1 MIQICLRLRLLL
13 LVPLI
18 LLALYGCSSTEE
30 LERATPDWNNTAQLE
45 VPPDLTPL
53 QENASGQVFS
63 AAARDASSAELGQY
77 SQFEKFQKMAEFQDF
92 LKWRQDHSTELDL
105 SLEAF
110 YEARNEAIAKAL
122 KEKGVLTITTRNG
135 QQILLIDDTSQN
147 SWERLDTATV
157 NMGLHIISSRAD
169 QGYLRVHY
177 DTKTPDSEGGWKD
190 WLPWV
195 NDPIIYRITLEQSK
209 NGATVS
215 IKDDKGNAVNTDS
228 ANALIKRLGVQLR
241 TFAGEPE
248 QVVTVETKDTS
259 GLALQET
266 ATGYLT
272 LVVPGAAAGV
282 WKRLDRQLQ
291 DTGFSLASRDKS
303 ALRFVIRYDD
313 PAIMRDKSWVQSLAF
328 WKEDVSAPAQDIQLV
343 LTPAGELT
351 RVDALDS
358 NDKQSELGSR
368 ILEVLFESLKAADS
382 NYN

>member
-1 MIQICLRLRLLL
+1 MIQICLRLRLLA
-13 LVPLI
+13 PLI

-53 QENASGQVFS
+53 QENVSGQVFS
-63 AAARDASSAELGQY
+63 AAARDASSAELDQY

-92 LKWRQDHSTELDL
+92 LKWQEGHSTELDL

-110 YEARNEAIAKAL
+110 YEARNEAIIKVL
-122 KEKGVLTITTRNG
+122 KENGVLTITTRNG
-135 QQILLIDDTSQN
+135 QQILLIDGTSQN

-177 DTKTPDSEGGWKD
+177 DTQEPDSEGGWKD
-190 WLPWV
+190 WIPWLS
-195 NDPIIYRITLEQSK
+195 DPIIYRITLEQSK
-209 NGATVS
+209 NGSTVS

-228 ANALIKRLGVQLR
+228 ANTLIERLGVQLR
-241 TFAGEPE
+241 TFAGGPE
-248 QVVTVETKDTS
+248 QVATVETKDIS
-259 GLALQET
+259 GLALEET
-266 ATGYLT
+266 ATGYLA

-382 NYN
+382 N

>member
-1 MIQICLRLRLLL
+1 MIQICLRLRLLA
-13 LVPLI
+13 PLI

-53 QENASGQVFS
+53 QENVSGQVFS
-63 AAARDASSAELGQY
+63 AAARDASSAELDQY

-92 LKWRQDHSTELDL
+92 LKWQEGHSTELDL

-110 YEARNEAIAKAL
+110 YEARNEAIIKVL

-177 DTKTPDSEGGWKD
+177 DTQEPDSEGGWKD
-190 WLPWV
+190 WLPWLS
-195 NDPIIYRITLEQSK
+195 DPIIYRITLEQSK
-209 NGATVS
+209 NGSTVS

-228 ANALIKRLGVQLR
+228 ANTLIERLGVQLR
-241 TFAGEPE
+241 TFAGGPE
-248 QVVTVETKDTS
+248 QVATVETKDIS
-259 GLALQET
+259 GLALEET
-266 ATGYLT
+266 ATGYLA

-313 PAIMRDKSWVQSLAF
+313 PTIMRDKSWVQSLAF

-382 NYN
+382 N

>member
-1 MIQICLRLRLLL
+1 MIQICLRL

-92 LKWRQDHSTELDL
+92 LKWQQGHSTELDL

-110 YEARNEAIAKAL
+110 YEARNEAIVKVL

-177 DTKTPDSEGGWKD
+177 DTQEPDSEGGWKD
-190 WLPWV
+190 WIPWLS
-195 NDPIIYRITLEQSK
+195 DPIIYRITLEQSK
-209 NGATVS
+209 NGSTVS

-228 ANALIKRLGVQLR
+228 ANTLIERLGVQLR
-241 TFAGEPE
+241 TFAGGPE
-248 QVVTVETKDTS
+248 QVATVETKDIS
-259 GLALQET
+259 GLALEET
-266 ATGYLT
+266 ATGYLA

-313 PAIMRDKSWVQSLAF
+313 PTIMRDKSWVQSLAF

-382 NYN
+382 N

>member
-1 MIQICLRLRLLL
+1 MIQSCLRPLLF
-13 LVPLI
+13 VPLI
-18 LLALYGCSSTEE
+18 LLALHGCSSTEE
-30 LERATPDWNNTAQLE
+30 LERATPDWNNTTQLE

-53 QENASGQVFS
+53 QENASGEQFS
-63 AAARDASSAELGQY
+63 AAARDASSAELDQY
-77 SQFEKFQKMAEFQDF
+77 SQFQKFQEMAEFQDF
-92 LKWRQDHSTELDL
+92 LKWQEDHSTKLDL

-110 YEARNEAIAKAL
+110 YEARNEAIAKVL

-135 QQILLIDDTSQN
+135 QQILLIDDTPQN

-177 DTKTPDSEGGWKD
+177 DTKEPDNEGGWKD
-190 WLPWV
+190 WIPWLS
-195 NDPIIYRITLEQSK
+195 DPIIYHVTLEQSK
-209 NGATVS
+209 SGSMVS
-215 IKDDKGNAVNTDS
+215 IKDDKGDAVNTDL
-228 ANALIKRLGVQLR
+228 ANTFIERLGVQLR
-241 TFAGEPE
+241 TFAGESG
-248 QVVTVETKDTS
+248 QVVVVGTEEKP
-259 GLALQET
+259 GLALEET

-313 PAIMRDKSWVQSLAF
+313 PAIMRDKTWVQSLAF

-351 RVDALDS
+351 RVDALDL
-358 NDKQSELGSR
+358 NNKQSELGSR
-368 ILEVLFESLKAADS
+368 ILEVLFESLKAT
-382 NYN
+382 NNN

>member
-1 MIQICLRLRLLL
+1 MIQICLRLLLL
-13 LVPLI
+13 APLI
-18 LLALYGCSSTEE
+18 LLTLYGCSSTEE

-45 VPPDLTPL
+45 IPPDLTPL
-53 QENASGQVFS
+53 QDNASSEQFS

-77 SQFEKFQKMAEFQDF
+77 SQFQKFQKMAEFQDF
-92 LKWRQDHSTELDL
+92 LKWQQDHSTELDL

-110 YEARNEAIAKAL
+110 YEARNEAIAEAL

-135 QQILLIDDTSQN
+135 QQILLIDDTPQN

-177 DTKTPDSEGGWKD
+177 DTKEPDSEGGWKD
-190 WLPWV
+190 WLPWLS
-195 NDPIIYRITLEQSK
+195 DPIIYRITLEQSK
-209 NGATVS
+209 NGPTVS
-215 IKDDKGNAVNTDS
+215 IKDDKGNAVNTDL
-228 ANALIKRLGVQLR
+228 ANAFIERLGVQLR

-248 QVVTVETKDTS
+248 QVVTVETKDQT
-259 GLALQET
+259 GLALEET
-266 ATGYLT
+266 TTDYLT
-272 LVVPGAAAGV
+272 LVVPGAAADV

-313 PAIMRDKSWVQSLAF
+313 PTIMRDKSWVQSLAF

-358 NDKQSELGSR
+358 NNKQSELGNR
-368 ILEVLFESLKAADS
+368 ILEVLFESLTAADS
-382 NYN
+382 N

>member
-1 MIQICLRLRLLL
+1 MIQICLRLRLLA
-13 LVPLI
+13 PLT

-92 LKWRQDHSTELDL
+92 LKWQEGHSTELDL

-110 YEARNEAIAKAL
+110 YEARNEAIIKVL

-135 QQILLIDDTSQN
+135 QRILLIDDTSQN

-177 DTKTPDSEGGWKD
+177 DTQEPDSEGGWKD
-190 WLPWV
+190 WLPWLS
-195 NDPIIYRITLEQSK
+195 DPIIYRITLEQSK
-209 NGATVS
+209 NGPTVS

-228 ANALIKRLGVQLR
+228 ANTLIERLGVQLR
-241 TFAGEPE
+241 TFAGGPE
-248 QVVTVETKDTS
+248 QVATVETKDIS
-259 GLALQET
+259 GLALEET
-266 ATGYLT
+266 ATGYLA

-313 PAIMRDKSWVQSLAF
+313 PTIMRDKSWVQSLAF

-368 ILEVLFESLKAADS
+368 ILEVLFESLEAADS
-382 NYN
+382 N

>member
-1 MIQICLRLRLLL
+1 MIQICLRL

-18 LLALYGCSSTEE
+18 LLTLYGCSSTEE

-45 VPPDLTPL
+45 IPPDLTPL

-92 LKWRQDHSTELDL
+92 LKWQQGHSTELDL

-110 YEARNEAIAKAL
+110 YEARNEAIVKVL

-177 DTKTPDSEGGWKD
+177 DTQEPDSEGGWKD
-190 WLPWV
+190 WIPWLS
-195 NDPIIYRITLEQSK
+195 DPIIYRITLEQSK
-209 NGATVS
+209 NGSTVS

-228 ANALIKRLGVQLR
+228 ANTLIERLGVQLR
-241 TFAGEPE
+241 TFAGGPE
-248 QVVTVETKDTS
+248 QVATVETKDIS
-259 GLALQET
+259 GLALEET
-266 ATGYLT
+266 ATGSLA

-313 PAIMRDKSWVQSLAF
+313 PTIMRDKSWVQSLAF

-382 NYN
+382 N

>member
-1 MIQICLRLRLLL
+1 MIQICLRLLLL
-13 LVPLI
+13 APLI

-30 LERATPDWNNTAQLE
+30 LERATPDWNNTTQLE

-53 QENASGQVFS
+53 QENASGQQFS

-77 SQFEKFQKMAEFQDF
+77 SQFQKFQKMAEFQDF
-92 LKWRQDHSTELDL
+92 LKWQQDHSTELDL

-110 YEARNEAIAKAL
+110 YEARNEAIAEAL

-135 QQILLIDDTSQN
+135 QQILLIDDTPQN

-177 DTKTPDSEGGWKD
+177 DTKEPDSEGGWKD

-195 NDPIIYRITLEQSK
+195 SDPIIYRITLEQSK

-228 ANALIKRLGVQLR
+228 ANALIERLGVQLR

-368 ILEVLFESLKAADS
+368 ILEVLFESLKAAAS
-382 NYN
+382 N

>member
-1 MIQICLRLRLLL
+1 MIQICLRL

-18 LLALYGCSSTEE
+18 LLTLYGCSSTEE
-30 LERATPDWNNTAQLE
+30 LERATPDWNTTAQLE
-45 VPPDLTPL
+45 VLPDLTLL

-92 LKWRQDHSTELDL
+92 LKWQQGHSTELDL

-110 YEARNEAIAKAL
+110 YEARNEAIVKVL

-177 DTKTPDSEGGWKD
+177 DTQEPDSEGGWKD
-190 WLPWV
+190 WIPWLS
-195 NDPIIYRITLEQSK
+195 DPIIYLITLEQSK
-209 NGATVS
+209 NGSTVS

-228 ANALIKRLGVQLR
+228 ANTLIERLGVQLR
-241 TFAGEPE
+241 TFAGGPE
-248 QVVTVETKDTS
+248 QVATVETKDLS
-259 GLALQET
+259 GLALEET
-266 ATGYLT
+266 ATGYLA

-313 PAIMRDKSWVQSLAF
+313 PTIMRDKSWVQSLAF

-382 NYN
+382 N

>member
-1 MIQICLRLRLLL
+1 MIQTCLRPLLF
-13 LVPLI
+13 VPLI
-18 LLALYGCSSTEE
+18 LLALHGCSSTEE
-30 LERATPDWNNTAQLE
+30 LERATPDWNNTTQLE

-53 QENASGQVFS
+53 QETASGEQFS
-63 AAARDASSAELGQY
+63 AAARDASSAELDQY
-77 SQFEKFQKMAEFQDF
+77 SQFQKFQEMAEFQDF
-92 LKWRQDHSTELDL
+92 LKWQEDHSTKLDL

-110 YEARNEAIAKAL
+110 YEARNEAIAKVL

-135 QQILLIDDTSQN
+135 QQILLIDDTPQN

-177 DTKTPDSEGGWKD
+177 DTKEPDNEGGWKD
-190 WLPWV
+190 WIPWLS
-195 NDPIIYRITLEQSK
+195 DPIIYHVTLEQSK
-209 NGATVS
+209 SGSMVS
-215 IKDDKGNAVNTDS
+215 IKDDKGDAVNTDL
-228 ANALIKRLGVQLR
+228 ANTFIERLGVQLR
-241 TFAGEPE
+241 TFAGESG
-248 QVVTVETKDTS
+248 QVVVVGTEEKP
-259 GLALQET
+259 GLALEET

-291 DTGFSLASRDKS
+291 DTGFSLASRDKA

-313 PAIMRDKSWVQSLAF
+313 PAIMRDKTWVQSLAF

-351 RVDALDS
+351 RVDALDL
-358 NDKQSELGSR
+358 NNKQSELGSR
-368 ILEVLFESLKAADS
+368 ILEVLFESLKAT
-382 NYN
+382 NNN

>member
-1 MIQICLRLRLLL
+1 MIQTCLRPLLF
-13 LVPLI
+13 VPLI
-18 LLALYGCSSTEE
+18 LLALHGCSSTEE
-30 LERATPDWNNTAQLE
+30 LERATPDWNNTTQLE

-53 QENASGQVFS
+53 QENASGEQFS
-63 AAARDASSAELGQY
+63 AAARDASSAELDQY
-77 SQFEKFQKMAEFQDF
+77 SQFQKFQEMAEFQDF
-92 LKWRQDHSTELDL
+92 LKWQEDHSTKLDL

-110 YEARNEAIAKAL
+110 YEARNEAIAKVL

-135 QQILLIDDTSQN
+135 QQILLIDDTPQN

-177 DTKTPDSEGGWKD
+177 DTKEPDNEGGWKD
-190 WLPWV
+190 WIPWLS
-195 NDPIIYRITLEQSK
+195 DPIIYHVTLEQSK
-209 NGATVS
+209 SGSMVS
-215 IKDDKGNAVNTDS
+215 IKDDKGDAVNTDL
-228 ANALIKRLGVQLR
+228 ANTFIERLGVQLR
-241 TFAGEPE
+241 TFAGESG
-248 QVVTVETKDTS
+248 QVVVVGTEEKP
-259 GLALQET
+259 GLALEET

-351 RVDALDS
+351 RVDALDL
-358 NDKQSELGSR
+358 NNKQSELGSR
-368 ILEVLFESLKAADS
+368 ILEVLFESLKAT
-382 NYN
+382 NNN

>member
-1 MIQICLRLRLLL
+1 MIQIYLRLRLLA
-13 LVPLI
+13 PLI

-30 LERATPDWNNTAQLE
+30 LGRATPDWNSTTELE

-53 QENASGQVFS
+53 QENASGQQFS

-92 LKWRQDHSTELDL
+92 LKWQQSHSTELDL

-110 YEARNEAIAKAL
+110 YEARNEAIAKVL

-135 QQILLIDDTSQN
+135 QQILLIDDTPQN

-177 DTKTPDSEGGWKD
+177 DTQEPDSEGGWKD
-190 WLPWV
+190 WLPWGS
-195 NDPIIYRITLEQSK
+195 DPIIYRITLEQSK
-209 NGATVS
+209 NGPTVS
-215 IKDDKGNAVNTDS
+215 IKDDKESAVNTDS
-228 ANALIKRLGVQLR
+228 ANSLIERLGVQLH

-248 QVVTVETKDTS
+248 QIVTVETKDTS
-259 GLALQET
+259 GLALEET
-266 ATGYLT
+266 ATGYLA

-282 WKRLDRQLQ
+282 WTRLDRQLQ

-358 NDKQSELGSR
+358 NDKQSELGNR
-368 ILEVLFESLKAADS
+368 ILEVLFESLTAADS
-382 NYN
+382 N

>member
-1 MIQICLRLRLLL
+1 MIQTCLRPLLF
-13 LVPLI
+13 VPLI
-18 LLALYGCSSTEE
+18 LLALHGCSSTEE
-30 LERATPDWNNTAQLE
+30 LERATPDWNNTTQLE

-53 QENASGQVFS
+53 QENASGEQFS
-63 AAARDASSAELGQY
+63 AAARDASSAELDQY
-77 SQFEKFQKMAEFQDF
+77 SQFQKFQEMAEFQDF
-92 LKWRQDHSTELDL
+92 LKWQEDHSTKLDL

-110 YEARNEAIAKAL
+110 YEARNEAIAKVL

-135 QQILLIDDTSQN
+135 QQILLIDDTPQN

-157 NMGLHIISSRAD
+157 NMGLHIISNRAD

-177 DTKTPDSEGGWKD
+177 DTKEPDNEGGWKD
-190 WLPWV
+190 WIPWLS
-195 NDPIIYRITLEQSK
+195 DPIIYHVTLEQSK
-209 NGATVS
+209 SGSMVS
-215 IKDDKGNAVNTDS
+215 IKDDKGDAVNTDL
-228 ANALIKRLGVQLR
+228 ANTFIERLGVQLR
-241 TFAGEPE
+241 TFAGESG
-248 QVVTVETKDTS
+248 QVVVVGTEEKP
-259 GLALQET
+259 GLALEET

-313 PAIMRDKSWVQSLAF
+313 PAIMRDKTWVQSLAF

-351 RVDALDS
+351 RVDALDL
-358 NDKQSELGSR
+358 NNKQSELGSR
-368 ILEVLFESLKAADS
+368 ILEVLFESLKAT
-382 NYN
+382 NNN

>member
-1 MIQICLRLRLLL
+1 MIQICLRLLLL
-13 LVPLI
+13 APLI
-18 LLALYGCSSTEE
+18 LLTLYGCSSTEE

-45 VPPDLTPL
+45 IPPDLTPL
-53 QENASGQVFS
+53 QDNASSEQFS

-77 SQFEKFQKMAEFQDF
+77 SQFQKFQKMAEFQDF
-92 LKWRQDHSTELDL
+92 LKWQQDHSTELDL

-110 YEARNEAIAKAL
+110 YEARNEAIAEAL

-135 QQILLIDDTSQN
+135 QQILLIDDTPQN
-147 SWERLDTATV
+147 SWERLDAATV

-177 DTKTPDSEGGWKD
+177 DTKEPDSEGGWKD
-190 WLPWV
+190 WLPWLS
-195 NDPIIYRITLEQSK
+195 DPIIYRITLEQSK
-209 NGATVS
+209 NGPTVS
-215 IKDDKGNAVNTDS
+215 IKDDKGNAVNTDL
-228 ANALIKRLGVQLR
+228 ANAFIERLGVQLR

-259 GLALQET
+259 GLALEET

-313 PAIMRDKSWVQSLAF
+313 PTIMRDKSWVQSLAF

-358 NDKQSELGSR
+358 NNKQSELGNR
-368 ILEVLFESLKAADS
+368 ILEVLFESLTAADS
-382 NYN
+382 N

>member
-1 MIQICLRLRLLL
+1 MIQTCLRPLLF
-13 LVPLI
+13 VPLI
-18 LLALYGCSSTEE
+18 LLALHGCSSTEE
-30 LERATPDWNNTAQLE
+30 LERATPDWNNTTQLE

-53 QENASGQVFS
+53 QETASGEQFS
-63 AAARDASSAELGQY
+63 AAARDASSAELDQY
-77 SQFEKFQKMAEFQDF
+77 SQFQKFQEMAEFQDF
-92 LKWRQDHSTELDL
+92 LKWQEDHSTKLDL

-110 YEARNEAIAKAL
+110 YEARNEAIAKVL

-135 QQILLIDDTSQN
+135 QQILLIDDTPQN

-177 DTKTPDSEGGWKD
+177 DTKEPDNEGGWKD
-190 WLPWV
+190 WIPWLS
-195 NDPIIYRITLEQSK
+195 DPIIYHVTLEQSK
-209 NGATVS
+209 SGSMVS
-215 IKDDKGNAVNTDS
+215 IKDDKGDAVNTDL
-228 ANALIKRLGVQLR
+228 ANTFIERLGVQLR
-241 TFAGEPE
+241 TFAGESG
-248 QVVTVETKDTS
+248 QVVVVGTEEKP
-259 GLALQET
+259 GLALEET

-313 PAIMRDKSWVQSLAF
+313 PAIMRDKTWVQSLAF

-351 RVDALDS
+351 RVDALDL
-358 NDKQSELGSR
+358 NNKQSELGSR
-368 ILEVLFESLKAADS
+368 ILEVLFESLKAT
-382 NYN
+382 NNN

>member
-1 MIQICLRLRLLL
+1 MIQICLRLLLL
-13 LVPLI
+13 APLI
-18 LLALYGCSSTEE
+18 LLTLYGCSSTEE

-45 VPPDLTPL
+45 IPPDLTPL
-53 QENASGQVFS
+53 QDNASSEQFS

-77 SQFEKFQKMAEFQDF
+77 SQFQKFQKMAEFQDF
-92 LKWRQDHSTELDL
+92 LKWQQDHSTELDL

-110 YEARNEAIAKAL
+110 YEARNEAIAEAL

-147 SWERLDTATV
+147 SWERLDTATI

-177 DTKTPDSEGGWKD
+177 DTKEPDSEGGWKD
-190 WLPWV
+190 WLPWLS
-195 NDPIIYRITLEQSK
+195 DPIIYRITLEQSK
-209 NGATVS
+209 NGPTVS
-215 IKDDKGNAVNTDS
+215 IKDDKGNAVNTDL
-228 ANALIKRLGVQLR
+228 ANAFIERLGVQLR

-259 GLALQET
+259 GLALEET

-313 PAIMRDKSWVQSLAF
+313 PTIMRDKSWVQSLAF

-358 NDKQSELGSR
+358 NNKQSELGNR
-368 ILEVLFESLKAADS
+368 ILEVLFESLTAADS
-382 NYN
+382 N

>member
-1 MIQICLRLRLLL
+1 MIQICLRLRLLA
-13 LVPLI
+13 PLI

-92 LKWRQDHSTELDL
+92 LKWQEGHSTELDL

-110 YEARNEAIAKAL
+110 YEARNEAIVKVL

-135 QQILLIDDTSQN
+135 QQILLVDDTSQN

-177 DTKTPDSEGGWKD
+177 DTQEPDSEGGWKD
-190 WLPWV
+190 WLPWLS
-195 NDPIIYRITLEQSK
+195 DPIIYRITLEQSK
-209 NGATVS
+209 NGSTVS

-228 ANALIKRLGVQLR
+228 ANTLIERLGVQLR
-241 TFAGEPE
+241 TFAGGPE
-248 QVVTVETKDTS
+248 QVATVETKDIS
-259 GLALQET
+259 GLALEET
-266 ATGYLT
+266 ATGYLA

-313 PAIMRDKSWVQSLAF
+313 PTIMRDKSWVQSLAF

-382 NYN
+382 N

>member
-1 MIQICLRLRLLL
+1 MIQICLRLLLL
-13 LVPLI
+13 APLI
-18 LLALYGCSSTEE
+18 LLTLYGCSSTEE
-30 LERATPDWNNTAQLE
+30 LERATPDWNNTTQLE

-53 QENASGQVFS
+53 QENASGQQFS

-77 SQFEKFQKMAEFQDF
+77 SQFQKFQKMAEFQDF
-92 LKWRQDHSTELDL
+92 LKWRQGHSTELDL

-110 YEARNEAIAKAL
+110 HEARNEAIAEAL

-147 SWERLDTATV
+147 SWERLDAATV

-177 DTKTPDSEGGWKD
+177 DTKEPDSEGGWKD
-190 WLPWV
+190 WLPWLS
-195 NDPIIYRITLEQSK
+195 DPIIYRITLEQSK
-209 NGATVS
+209 NGPTVS
-215 IKDDKGNAVNTDS
+215 IKDDKGNAVNTDL
-228 ANALIKRLGVQLR
+228 ANAFIERLGVQLR

-259 GLALQET
+259 GLALEET

-313 PAIMRDKSWVQSLAF
+313 PTIMRDKSWVQSLAF

-358 NDKQSELGSR
+358 NNKQSELGNR
-368 ILEVLFESLKAADS
+368 ILEVLFESLTAADS
-382 NYN
+382 N

>member
-1 MIQICLRLRLLL
+1 MIQICLRL

-45 VPPDLTPL
+45 IPPDLTPL

-92 LKWRQDHSTELDL
+92 LKWQQDHSTELDL

-110 YEARNEAIAKAL
+110 YEARNEAIVKVL

-177 DTKTPDSEGGWKD
+177 DTQEPDSEGGWKD
-190 WLPWV
+190 WIPWLS
-195 NDPIIYRITLEQSK
+195 DPIIYRITLEQSK
-209 NGATVS
+209 NGSTVS

-228 ANALIKRLGVQLR
+228 ANTLIERLGVQLR

-248 QVVTVETKDTS
+248 QVATVETKDIS
-259 GLALQET
+259 GLALEET

-382 NYN
+382 N

>member
-1 MIQICLRLRLLL
+1 MIQIYLRLRLLT
-13 LVPLI
+13 PLI

-30 LERATPDWNNTAQLE
+30 LGRATPDWNNTAQLE

-63 AAARDASSAELGQY
+63 AAARDASSAELSQY

-92 LKWRQDHSTELDL
+92 LKWQQDHSTELDL

-110 YEARNEAIAKAL
+110 YEARNEAIVKVL

-135 QQILLIDDTSQN
+135 QQILLIDDTSQS

-177 DTKTPDSEGGWKD
+177 DTKEPDSEGGWKD
-190 WLPWV
+190 WIPWLS
-195 NDPIIYRITLEQSK
+195 DPIIYRITLEQSK
-209 NGATVS
+209 NGSTVS
-215 IKDDKGNAVNTDS
+215 IKDDKGNTVNTDS
-228 ANALIKRLGVQLR
+228 ANTLIERLGVQLR

-248 QVVTVETKDTS
+248 QVATVETKDTS
-259 GLALQET
+259 GLTLEET

-368 ILEVLFESLKAADS
+368 ILEVLFESLKATHS
-382 NYN
+382 N

>member
-190 WLPWV
+190 WIPWLS
-195 NDPIIYRITLEQSK
+195 DPIIYRITLEQSK
-209 NGATVS
+209 NGPTVS

-228 ANALIKRLGVQLR
+228 ANALIERLGVQLR

-368 ILEVLFESLKAADS
+368 IL
-382 NYN
+382 

>member
-1 MIQICLRLRLLL
+1 MIQICLRLLLL
-13 LVPLI
+13 APLI
-18 LLALYGCSSTEE
+18 LLTLYGCSSTEE
-30 LERATPDWNNTAQLE
+30 LERATPDWNNTTQLE

-53 QENASGQVFS
+53 QENASGQQFS

-77 SQFEKFQKMAEFQDF
+77 SQFQKFQKMAEFQDF
-92 LKWRQDHSTELDL
+92 LKWQQDHSTELDL

-110 YEARNEAIAKAL
+110 YEARNEAIAEAL

-147 SWERLDTATV
+147 SWERLDAATV

-177 DTKTPDSEGGWKD
+177 DTKEPDSEGGWKD
-190 WLPWV
+190 WLPWLS
-195 NDPIIYRITLEQSK
+195 DPIIYRITLEQSK
-209 NGATVS
+209 NGPTVS
-215 IKDDKGNAVNTDS
+215 IKDDKGNAVNTDL
-228 ANALIKRLGVQLR
+228 ANAFIERLGVQLR

-248 QVVTVETKDTS
+248 QVVTVETKDQT
-259 GLALQET
+259 GLALEET
-266 ATGYLT
+266 TTDYLT
-272 LVVPGAAAGV
+272 LVVPGAAADV

-313 PAIMRDKSWVQSLAF
+313 PTIMRDKSWVQSLAF

-358 NDKQSELGSR
+358 NNKQSELGNR
-368 ILEVLFESLKAADS
+368 ILEVLFESLTAADS
-382 NYN
+382 N

>member
-1 MIQICLRLRLLL
+1 MIQICLRLLLL
-13 LVPLI
+13 APLI
-18 LLALYGCSSTEE
+18 LLTLYGCSSTEE
-30 LERATPDWNNTAQLE
+30 LERATPDWNNTTQLE

-53 QENASGQVFS
+53 QENASGQQFS

-77 SQFEKFQKMAEFQDF
+77 SQFQKFQKMAEFQDF
-92 LKWRQDHSTELDL
+92 LKWQQDHSTELDL

-110 YEARNEAIAKAL
+110 YEARNEAIAEAL

-147 SWERLDTATV
+147 SWERLDAATV

-177 DTKTPDSEGGWKD
+177 DTKEPDSEGGWKD
-190 WLPWV
+190 WLPWLS
-195 NDPIIYRITLEQSK
+195 DPIIYRITLEQSK
-209 NGATVS
+209 NGPTVS
-215 IKDDKGNAVNTDS
+215 IKDDKGNAVNTDL
-228 ANALIKRLGVQLR
+228 ANAFIERLGVQLR

-313 PAIMRDKSWVQSLAF
+313 PTIMRDKSWVQSLAF

-358 NDKQSELGSR
+358 NNKQSELGNR
-368 ILEVLFESLKAADS
+368 ILEVLFESLTAADS
-382 NYN
+382 N

>member
-1 MIQICLRLRLLL
+1 MIQTCLRPLLF
-13 LVPLI
+13 VPLI
-18 LLALYGCSSTEE
+18 LLALHGCSSTEE
-30 LERATPDWNNTAQLE
+30 LERATPDWNNTTQLE

-53 QENASGQVFS
+53 QENASGEQFS
-63 AAARDASSAELGQY
+63 AAARDASSAELDQY
-77 SQFEKFQKMAEFQDF
+77 SQFQKFQEMAEFQDF
-92 LKWRQDHSTELDL
+92 LKWQEDHSTKLDL

-110 YEARNEAIAKAL
+110 YEARNEAIAKVL

-135 QQILLIDDTSQN
+135 QQILLIDDTPRN

-177 DTKTPDSEGGWKD
+177 DTKEPDNEGGWKD
-190 WLPWV
+190 WIPWLS
-195 NDPIIYRITLEQSK
+195 DPIIYHVTLEQSK
-209 NGATVS
+209 SGSMVS
-215 IKDDKGNAVNTDS
+215 IKDDKGDAVNTDL
-228 ANALIKRLGVQLR
+228 ANTFIERLGVQLR
-241 TFAGEPE
+241 TFAGESG
-248 QVVTVETKDTS
+248 QVVVVGTEEKP
-259 GLALQET
+259 GLALEET

-313 PAIMRDKSWVQSLAF
+313 PAIMRDKTWVQSLAF

-351 RVDALDS
+351 RVDALDL
-358 NDKQSELGSR
+358 NNKQSELGSR
-368 ILEVLFESLKAADS
+368 ILEVLFESLKAT
-382 NYN
+382 NNN

>member
-1 MIQICLRLRLLL
+1 MIQICLRLLLFA
-13 LVPLI
+13 PLI

-92 LKWRQDHSTELDL
+92 LKWQEGHSTELDL

-110 YEARNEAIAKAL
+110 YEARNEAIIKVL

-169 QGYLRVHY
+169 QGYLRAYY
-177 DTKTPDSEGGWKD
+177 DTQEPDSEGGWKD
-190 WLPWV
+190 WLPWLS
-195 NDPIIYRITLEQSK
+195 DPIIYHITLEQSK
-209 NGATVS
+209 NGSTVS

-228 ANALIKRLGVQLR
+228 ANTLIERLGVQLR
-241 TFAGEPE
+241 TFAGGPE
-248 QVVTVETKDTS
+248 QVATVETKDIS
-259 GLALQET
+259 GLALEET
-266 ATGYLT
+266 ATGYLA

-313 PAIMRDKSWVQSLAF
+313 PTIMRDKSWVQSLAF

-382 NYN
+382 N

>member
-1 MIQICLRLRLLL
+1 MIRICLRLRLLA
-13 LVPLI
+13 PLF

-92 LKWRQDHSTELDL
+92 LKWQEGHSTELDL

-110 YEARNEAIAKAL
+110 YEARNEAIVKVL

-135 QQILLIDDTSQN
+135 QQILLVDDTSQN

-177 DTKTPDSEGGWKD
+177 DTQEPDSEGGWKD
-190 WLPWV
+190 WIPWLS
-195 NDPIIYRITLEQSK
+195 DPIIYRITLEQSK
-209 NGATVS
+209 NGSTVS
-215 IKDDKGNAVNTDS
+215 IKDDKGNTVNTDS
-228 ANALIKRLGVQLR
+228 ANTLIERLGVQLR
-241 TFAGEPE
+241 TFAGGPE
-248 QVVTVETKDTS
+248 QVATVETKDIS
-259 GLALQET
+259 GLALEET
-266 ATGYLT
+266 ATGYLA

-313 PAIMRDKSWVQSLAF
+313 PTIMRDKSWVQSLAF

-382 NYN
+382 N

>member
-1 MIQICLRLRLLL
+1 MIQICLRLLLL
-13 LVPLI
+13 APLI
-18 LLALYGCSSTEE
+18 LLTLYGCSSTEE
-30 LERATPDWNNTAQLE
+30 LERATPDWNNTTQLE

-53 QENASGQVFS
+53 QENASGQQFS

-77 SQFEKFQKMAEFQDF
+77 SQFQKFQKMAEFQDF
-92 LKWRQDHSTELDL
+92 LKWQQDHSTELDL

-110 YEARNEAIAKAL
+110 HEARNEAIAEAL

-135 QQILLIDDTSQN
+135 QQILLIDDTPQN

-177 DTKTPDSEGGWKD
+177 DTKEPESEGGWKD
-190 WLPWV
+190 WIPWLS
-195 NDPIIYRITLEQSK
+195 DPIIYRITLEQSK
-209 NGATVS
+209 NGPTIS

-228 ANALIKRLGVQLR
+228 ANALIERLGVQLR

-328 WKEDVSAPAQDIQLV
+328 WKEDLSAPAQDIQLV

-368 ILEVLFESLKAADS
+368 ILEVLFESLKAAAS
-382 NYN
+382 N

>member
-1 MIQICLRLRLLL
+1 MIQICLRL

-45 VPPDLTPL
+45 IPPDLTPL

-92 LKWRQDHSTELDL
+92 LKWQQGHSTELDL

-110 YEARNEAIAKAL
+110 YEARNEAIVKVL

-177 DTKTPDSEGGWKD
+177 DTQEPDSEGGWKD
-190 WLPWV
+190 WIPWLS
-195 NDPIIYRITLEQSK
+195 DPIIYRITLEQSK
-209 NGATVS
+209 NGSTVS

-228 ANALIKRLGVQLR
+228 ANTLIERLGVQLR
-241 TFAGEPE
+241 TFAGGPE
-248 QVVTVETKDTS
+248 QVATVETKDIS
-259 GLALQET
+259 GLALEET
-266 ATGYLT
+266 ATGYLA

-313 PAIMRDKSWVQSLAF
+313 PTIMRDKSWVQSLAF

-382 NYN
+382 N

>member
-1 MIQICLRLRLLL
+1 MIQTCLRPLLF
-13 LVPLI
+13 VPLI
-18 LLALYGCSSTEE
+18 LLALHGCSSTEE
-30 LERATPDWNNTAQLE
+30 LERATPDWNNTTQLE

-53 QENASGQVFS
+53 QETASGEQFS
-63 AAARDASSAELGQY
+63 AAARDASSAELDQY
-77 SQFEKFQKMAEFQDF
+77 SQFQKFQEMAEFQDF
-92 LKWRQDHSTELDL
+92 LKWQEDHSTKLDL

-110 YEARNEAIAKAL
+110 YEARNEAIAEVL

-135 QQILLIDDTSQN
+135 QQILLIDDTPRN

-177 DTKTPDSEGGWKD
+177 DTKEPDNEGGWKD
-190 WLPWV
+190 WIPWLS
-195 NDPIIYRITLEQSK
+195 DPIIYHVTLEQSK
-209 NGATVS
+209 SGSMVS
-215 IKDDKGNAVNTDS
+215 IKDDKGDAVNTDL
-228 ANALIKRLGVQLR
+228 ANTFIERLGVQLR
-241 TFAGEPE
+241 TFAGESG
-248 QVVTVETKDTS
+248 QVVVVGTEEKP
-259 GLALQET
+259 GLALEET

-313 PAIMRDKSWVQSLAF
+313 PAIMRDKTWVQSLAF

-351 RVDALDS
+351 RVDALDL
-358 NDKQSELGSR
+358 NNKQSELGSR
-368 ILEVLFESLKAADS
+368 ILEVLFESLKAT
-382 NYN
+382 NNN

>member
-1 MIQICLRLRLLL
+1 MIQTCLRPLLF
-13 LVPLI
+13 VPLI
-18 LLALYGCSSTEE
+18 LLALHGCSSTEE
-30 LERATPDWNNTAQLE
+30 LERATPDWNNTTQLE

-53 QENASGQVFS
+53 QENASGEQFS
-63 AAARDASSAELGQY
+63 AAARDASSAELDQY
-77 SQFEKFQKMAEFQDF
+77 SQFQKFQEMAEFQDF
-92 LKWRQDHSTELDL
+92 LKWQEDHSTKLDL

-110 YEARNEAIAKAL
+110 YEARNEAIAEVL

-135 QQILLIDDTSQN
+135 QQILLIDDTPQN

-177 DTKTPDSEGGWKD
+177 DTKEPDNEGGWKD
-190 WLPWV
+190 WIPWLS
-195 NDPIIYRITLEQSK
+195 DPIIYHVTLEQSK
-209 NGATVS
+209 SGSMVS
-215 IKDDKGNAVNTDS
+215 IKDDKGDAVNTDL
-228 ANALIKRLGVQLR
+228 ANTFIERLGVQLR
-241 TFAGEPE
+241 TFAGESG
-248 QVVTVETKDTS
+248 QVVVVGTEEKP
-259 GLALQET
+259 GLALEET

-313 PAIMRDKSWVQSLAF
+313 PAIMRDKTWVQSLAF

-351 RVDALDS
+351 RVDALDL
-358 NDKQSELGSR
+358 NNKQSELGSR
-368 ILEVLFESLKAADS
+368 ILEVLFESLKAT
-382 NYN
+382 NNN

>member
-1 MIQICLRLRLLL
+1 MIQICLRLLLL
-13 LVPLI
+13 APLI
-18 LLALYGCSSTEE
+18 LLALHGCSSTEE

-92 LKWRQDHSTELDL
+92 LKWQEGHSTELDL

-110 YEARNEAIAKAL
+110 YEARNEAIVKVL

-135 QQILLIDDTSQN
+135 QQILLVDDTSQN

-169 QGYLRVHY
+169 QGYLRAYY
-177 DTKTPDSEGGWKD
+177 DTQEPDSEGGWKD
-190 WLPWV
+190 WLPWLS
-195 NDPIIYRITLEQSK
+195 DPIIYRITLEQSK
-209 NGATVS
+209 NGSTVS

-228 ANALIKRLGVQLR
+228 ANTLIERLGVQLR
-241 TFAGEPE
+241 TFAGGPE
-248 QVVTVETKDTS
+248 QVATVETKDIS
-259 GLALQET
+259 SLALEET
-266 ATGYLT
+266 ATGYLA

-313 PAIMRDKSWVQSLAF
+313 PTIMRDKSWVQSLAF

-368 ILEVLFESLKAADS
+368 ILEVLFENLKAADS
-382 NYN
+382 N

>member
-1 MIQICLRLRLLL
+1 MIQICLRLLLL
-13 LVPLI
+13 APLI
-18 LLALYGCSSTEE
+18 LLALHGCSSTEE

-105 SLEAF
+105 SLETF
-110 YEARNEAIAKAL
+110 YEARNEAIAKVL

-177 DTKTPDSEGGWKD
+177 DTKTPDNEGGWKD
-190 WLPWV
+190 WIPWLS
-195 NDPIIYRITLEQSK
+195 DPIIYRITLEQSK
-209 NGATVS
+209 NGSTVS

-228 ANALIKRLGVQLR
+228 ANTLIERLGVQLR
-241 TFAGEPE
+241 TFAGGPE
-248 QVVTVETKDTS
+248 QVATVETKDIS
-259 GLALQET
+259 GLALEET

-382 NYN
+382 N

>member
-1 MIQICLRLRLLL
+1 MIQTFLRPLLF
-13 LVPLI
+13 VPLI
-18 LLALYGCSSTEE
+18 LLALHGCSSTEE
-30 LERATPDWNNTAQLE
+30 LERATPDWNNTTQLE

-53 QENASGQVFS
+53 QENASGEQFS
-63 AAARDASSAELGQY
+63 AAARDASSAELDQY
-77 SQFEKFQKMAEFQDF
+77 SQFQKFQEMAEFQDF
-92 LKWRQDHSTELDL
+92 LKWQEDHSTKLDL

-110 YEARNEAIAKAL
+110 YEARNEAIAKVL

-135 QQILLIDDTSQN
+135 QQILLIDDTPQN

-177 DTKTPDSEGGWKD
+177 DTKEPDNEGGWKD
-190 WLPWV
+190 WIPWLS
-195 NDPIIYRITLEQSK
+195 DPIIYHVTLEQSK
-209 NGATVS
+209 SGSMVS
-215 IKDDKGNAVNTDS
+215 IKDDKGDAVNTDL
-228 ANALIKRLGVQLR
+228 ANTFIERLGVQLR
-241 TFAGEPE
+241 TFAGESG
-248 QVVTVETKDTS
+248 QVVVVGTEEKP
-259 GLALQET
+259 GLALEET

-303 ALRFVIRYDD
+303 ALRFMIRYDD

-351 RVDALDS
+351 RVDALDL
-358 NDKQSELGSR
+358 NNKQSELGSR
-368 ILEVLFESLKAADS
+368 ILEVLFESLKAT
-382 NYN
+382 NNN

>member
-1 MIQICLRLRLLL
+1 MIQICLRLRLLA
-13 LVPLI
+13 PLI

-92 LKWRQDHSTELDL
+92 LKWQEGHSTELDL

-110 YEARNEAIAKAL
+110 YEARNEAIIKVL

-177 DTKTPDSEGGWKD
+177 DTQEPDSEGGWKD
-190 WLPWV
+190 WLPWLS
-195 NDPIIYRITLEQSK
+195 DPIIYRITLEQSK
-209 NGATVS
+209 NGSTVS

-228 ANALIKRLGVQLR
+228 ANTLIERLGVQLR
-241 TFAGEPE
+241 TFAGGPE
-248 QVVTVETKDTS
+248 QVATVETKDIS
-259 GLALQET
+259 GLALEET
-266 ATGYLT
+266 ATGYLA

-313 PAIMRDKSWVQSLAF
+313 PTIMRDKSWVQSLAF

-368 ILEVLFESLKAADS
+368 ILEVLFENLKAADS
-382 NYN
+382 N

>member
-1 MIQICLRLRLLL
+1 MIQTCLRPLLF
-13 LVPLI
+13 VPLI
-18 LLALYGCSSTEE
+18 LLALHGCSSTEE
-30 LERATPDWNNTAQLE
+30 LERATPDWNNTTQLE

-53 QENASGQVFS
+53 QENASGEQFS
-63 AAARDASSAELGQY
+63 AAARDASSAELDQY
-77 SQFEKFQKMAEFQDF
+77 SQFQKFQEMAEFQDF
-92 LKWRQDHSTELDL
+92 LKWQEDHSTKLDL

-110 YEARNEAIAKAL
+110 YEARNEAIAKVL

-135 QQILLIDDTSQN
+135 QQILLIDDTPQN

-177 DTKTPDSEGGWKD
+177 DTKEPDNEGGWKD
-190 WLPWV
+190 WIPWLS
-195 NDPIIYRITLEQSK
+195 DPIIYHVTLEQSK
-209 NGATVS
+209 SGSMVS
-215 IKDDKGNAVNTDS
+215 IKDDKGDAVNTDL
-228 ANALIKRLGVQLR
+228 ANTFIERLGVQLR
-241 TFAGEPE
+241 TFAGESG
-248 QVVTVETKDTS
+248 QVVVVGTEEKP
-259 GLALQET
+259 GLALEET

-303 ALRFVIRYDD
+303 ALRFVVRYDD
-313 PAIMRDKSWVQSLAF
+313 PAIMRDKTWVQSLAF

-351 RVDALDS
+351 RVDALDA

-368 ILEVLFESLKAADS
+368 ILEVLFESLKAT
-382 NYN
+382 NNN

>member
-1 MIQICLRLRLLL
+1 MIQICLRLLLL
-13 LVPLI
+13 APLI
-18 LLALYGCSSTEE
+18 LLTLYGCSSTEE
-30 LERATPDWNNTAQLE
+30 LERATPDWNNTTQLE

-53 QENASGQVFS
+53 QENASGQQFS

-77 SQFEKFQKMAEFQDF
+77 SQFQKFQKMAEFQDF
-92 LKWRQDHSTELDL
+92 LKWRQGHSTELDL

-110 YEARNEAIAKAL
+110 YEARNEAIAEAL

-135 QQILLIDDTSQN
+135 QQILLIDDTPQN
-147 SWERLDTATV
+147 SWERLDAATV

-177 DTKTPDSEGGWKD
+177 DTKEPDSEGGWKD
-190 WLPWV
+190 WLPWLS
-195 NDPIIYRITLEQSK
+195 DPIIYRITLEQSK
-209 NGATVS
+209 NGPTVS
-215 IKDDKGNAVNTDS
+215 IKDDKGNAVNTDL
-228 ANALIKRLGVQLR
+228 ANAFIERLGVQLR

-259 GLALQET
+259 GLALEET

-272 LVVPGAAAGV
+272 LVVPGAAADV

-313 PAIMRDKSWVQSLAF
+313 PTIMRDKSWVQSLAF

-343 LTPAGELT
+343 LTPAG
-351 RVDALDS
+351 
-358 NDKQSELGSR
+358 G
-368 ILEVLFESLKAADS
+368 
-382 NYN
+382 

>member
-1 MIQICLRLRLLL
+1 MIQTCLRPLLF
-13 LVPLI
+13 VPLI
-18 LLALYGCSSTEE
+18 LLALHGCSSTEE
-30 LERATPDWNNTAQLE
+30 LERATPDWNNTTQLE

-53 QENASGQVFS
+53 QENASGEQFS
-63 AAARDASSAELGQY
+63 AAARDASSAELDQY
-77 SQFEKFQKMAEFQDF
+77 SQFQKFQEMAEFQDF
-92 LKWRQDHSTELDL
+92 LKWQEDHSTKLDL

-110 YEARNEAIAKAL
+110 YEARNEAIAKVL

-135 QQILLIDDTSQN
+135 QQILLIDDTPQN

-177 DTKTPDSEGGWKD
+177 DTKEPDNEGGWKD
-190 WLPWV
+190 WIPWLS
-195 NDPIIYRITLEQSK
+195 DPIIYHVTLEQSTS
-209 NGATVS
+209 GSMVS
-215 IKDDKGNAVNTDS
+215 IKDDKGDAVNTDL
-228 ANALIKRLGVQLR
+228 ANTFIERLGVQLR
-241 TFAGEPE
+241 TFAGESG
-248 QVVTVETKDTS
+248 QVVVVGTEEKP
-259 GLALQET
+259 GLALEET

-313 PAIMRDKSWVQSLAF
+313 PAIMRDKTWVQSLAF

-351 RVDALDS
+351 RVDALDL
-358 NDKQSELGSR
+358 NNKQSELGSR
-368 ILEVLFESLKAADS
+368 ILEVLFESLKAT
-382 NYN
+382 NNN

>member
-1 MIQICLRLRLLL
+1 MIRICLRLRLLA
-13 LVPLI
+13 PLF

-92 LKWRQDHSTELDL
+92 LKWQQGHSTELDL

-110 YEARNEAIAKAL
+110 YEARNEAIVKVL

-177 DTKTPDSEGGWKD
+177 DTQEPDSEGGWKD
-190 WLPWV
+190 WIPWLS
-195 NDPIIYRITLEQSK
+195 DPIIYRITLEQSK
-209 NGATVS
+209 NGSTVS

-228 ANALIKRLGVQLR
+228 ANTLIERLGVQLR
-241 TFAGEPE
+241 TFAGGPE
-248 QVVTVETKDTS
+248 QVATVETKDIS
-259 GLALQET
+259 GLALEET
-266 ATGYLT
+266 ATGYLA

-313 PAIMRDKSWVQSLAF
+313 PTIMRDKSWVQSLAF

-382 NYN
+382 N

>member
-1 MIQICLRLRLLL
+1 MIQICLRLLLL
-13 LVPLI
+13 APLI
-18 LLALYGCSSTEE
+18 LLTLYGCSSTEE
-30 LERATPDWNNTAQLE
+30 LERATPDWNNTTQLE

-77 SQFEKFQKMAEFQDF
+77 SQFQKFQKMAEFQDF
-92 LKWRQDHSTELDL
+92 LKWRQGHSTELDL

-110 YEARNEAIAKAL
+110 HEARNEAIAEAL

-147 SWERLDTATV
+147 SWERLDAATV

-177 DTKTPDSEGGWKD
+177 DTKEPDSEGGWKD
-190 WLPWV
+190 WLPWLS
-195 NDPIIYRITLEQSK
+195 DPIIYRITLEQSK
-209 NGATVS
+209 NGPTVS
-215 IKDDKGNAVNTDS
+215 IKDDKGNAVNTDL
-228 ANALIKRLGVQLR
+228 ANAFIERLGVQLR

-259 GLALQET
+259 GLALEET

-313 PAIMRDKSWVQSLAF
+313 PTIMRDKSWVQSLAF

-358 NDKQSELGSR
+358 NNKQSELGNR
-368 ILEVLFESLKAADS
+368 ILEVLFESLTAADS
-382 NYN
+382 N